1 MNGDSNLVS
10 PFPSSSAQ
18 LGVEIEEEPLPLK
31 AKVGTFTHAGN
42 VVDLCGVSANA
53 GWAEKEG
60 TKLPFGVTFR
70 LASHSLVAVVSMGG
84 SWISLPLLRLLSRGI
99 NRRVLM
105 DFGS

>member
-60 TKLPFGVTFR
+60 TKLPFGVTFLGGSGFDGR
-70 LASHSLVAVVSMGG
+70 VLDIAAVVEGTVKGDES
-84 SWISLPLLRLLSRGI
+84 
-99 NRRVLM
+99 
-105 DFGS
+105 